1 MDEQR
6 VRSIIESILFV
17 SDRPIQAREIA
28 EILGEGF
35 DTKTVKKI
43 LEDMTASYENS
54 KGGIM
59 LREVASG
66 YQLYTNPE
74 NAEYL
79 KKMIDIKPFKLSR
92 ASLETL
98 AIVAY
103 RQPVT
108 KAEIEEIRGVDCS
121 GALRVLIEKKLVR
134 IVGKKDEPGRPFL
147 YGTTKEFLE
156 FFDLKSLAD
165 LPTLKDLE
173 QIKKEIN
180 EESGVAYTQSSQ
192 SDNKAEESTS
202 RDETAVQKVVIS
214 ESEEDKEELKEEEVA
229 QNFDE
234 ALKRIEETNK
244 VVSRALGL
252 EEKKGEGEV
261 DTDNKREELPPDEI
275 SENKTNSQEKDEP

>member
-108 KAEIEEIRGVDCS
+108 KAEIEEIRGVDCG

-147 YGTTKEFLE
+147 YGTTREFLE

-180 EESGVAYTQSSQ
+180 EESGVAYSQPVQ
-192 SDNKAEESTS
+192 SDNKAEEPSN

-244 VVSRALGL
+244 VVSKALGL
-252 EEKKGEGEV
+252 EEKKGEGEG

-275 SENKTNSQEKDEP
+275 SENMTDSPEKDEP